1 MRLEAEAAIRL
12 ACEQQ
17 SHVYA
22 GLFVLD
28 RIQAINTRFGSALGN
43 EVLMLFQKHLLR
55 GLLAGDELFR
65 WGPDSFLALL
75 PRTESG
81 ELVRRELGR
90 FLSSR
95 LEATFEIGARS
106 VTLPI
111 ASTWTVISLFESGY
125 NQNLR
130 KLDAFRAAIPG

>member
-1 MRLEAEAAIRL
+1 MKQGQALRLE
-12 ACEQQ
+12 CEQQ

-28 RIQAINTRFGSALGN
+28 RIQAINTRFGSAGN
-43 EVLMLFQKHLLR
+43 EVLILFQKHLLR

-81 ELVRRELGR
+81 ELVRRELRR
-90 FLSSR
+90 FLSAR
-95 LEATFEIGARS
+95 LEETFEIGARS

-111 ASTWTVISLFESGY
+111 ASTWTVIPLFESGY